1 MRAVILAFACGA
13 ALAATSAQAAPVSG
27 RSTPVELGAA
37 PSLELVRDGC
47 GRGSHR
53 TRWRD
58 QWGYWH
64 WGNCAP
70 DEGPYGGRDAGW
82 YYPPSYWRGAPPPWG
97 WGNP

>member
-1 MRAVILAFACGA
+1 MRAVILAFSCGLV
-13 ALAATSAQAAPVSG
+13 LAAASVQAAPVPTKA
-27 RSTPVELGAA
+27 TPVELGAVA
-37 PSLELVRDGC
+37 SLELVRDG

-64 WGNCAP
+64 WGDCIP
-70 DEGPYGGRDAGW
+70 DGGPYGGWGAGW
-82 YYPPSYWRGAPPPWG
+82 YYPPSYWRGTPPRWG